1 MPENIVIKSEEEEKL
16 RALLETKNDAE
27 SERLKRFM
35 AMPDLSRT
43 EGSPLNEIFDRT
55 MRVKGLEGFGI
66 VQIPEIVPTEIL
78 FDLFNMPP
86 GHPARSKSDTY
97 YVNENHVLRTHDTV
111 FWYYYLNHPT
121 IKERIENGEELR
133 TMCSGKVY
141 RKDEIDRRHLNVFH
155 QMGGLYLVPDN
166 KKTVTG
172 DDLKNVL
179 SEIARS
185 IFGDD
190 VKFRFYDHNFPYTDP
205 SFEMEAE
212 INGQWIEMLG
222 SGLPRKSVLAN
233 FGLTGYNGWAFGFG
247 LERLAIASMELPDIR
262 LLWSKDERVIKQLKL
277 GNKYKEVSK
286 FPPVVRDISFV
297 IDNDF
302 VPNDY
307 FDVIRDINGELVE
320 QVELLDKY
328 ENDEKFGKDKMSYT
342 FRVTYRSLERTLTN
356 AEVNDLHTKLEDKTS
371 ADFKGE
377 IRRA

>member
-97 YVNENHVLRTHDTV
+97 YVDENHVLRTHDTV

-121 IKERIENGEELR
+121 IKEKIKNGEELR

-155 QMGGLYLVPDN
+155 QMGGLYLAPDN

-172 DDLKNVL
+172 DD
-179 SEIARS
+179 
-185 IFGDD
+185 
-190 VKFRFYDHNFPYTDP
+190 
-205 SFEMEAE
+205 
-212 INGQWIEMLG
+212 
-222 SGLPRKSVLAN
+222 
-233 FGLTGYNGWAFGFG
+233 
-247 LERLAIASMELPDIR
+247 
-262 LLWSKDERVIKQLKL
+262 
-277 GNKYKEVSK
+277 
-286 FPPVVRDISFV
+286 
-297 IDNDF
+297 
-302 VPNDY
+302 
-307 FDVIRDINGELVE
+307 
-320 QVELLDKY
+320 
-328 ENDEKFGKDKMSYT
+328 
-342 FRVTYRSLERTLTN
+342 
-356 AEVNDLHTKLEDKTS
+356 
-371 ADFKGE
+371 
-377 IRRA
+377 